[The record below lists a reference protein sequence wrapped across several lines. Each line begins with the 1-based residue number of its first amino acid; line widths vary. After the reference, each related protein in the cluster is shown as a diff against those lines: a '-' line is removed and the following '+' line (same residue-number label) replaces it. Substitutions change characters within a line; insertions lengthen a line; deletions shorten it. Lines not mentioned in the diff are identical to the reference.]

1 MKKIFGILAIFAV
14 VISTSCKK
22 KCVAPTIDVVAAFSV
37 PSMEGFTSALSYSV
51 TFENESTGATSY
63 LWNFGGTDTSNLQNP
78 VVSFTTQGV
87 HPVTLTVT
95 SANGCI
101 STYVQNI
108 TISPPPVVNAGADAA
123 ICLGQSVTLKVPESE

>member
-1 MKKIFGILAIFAV
+1 MTIEP
-14 VISTSCKK
+14 
-22 KCVAPTIDVVAAFSV
+22 APVAAFT
-37 PSMEGFTSALSYSV
+37 FTGPTCIGDSFLLSN
-51 TFENESTGATSY
+51 TSTGNIISY

-78 VVSFTTQGV
+78 IVSFTTPGV

-108 TISPPPVVNAGADAA
+108 TISSPPVVYAGADEA
-123 ICLGQSVTLKVPESE
+123 I

>member
-63 LWNFGGTDTSNLQNP
+63 LWNFGDGTTSTAENP
-78 VVSFTTQGV
+78 THEYTSGGAMEVK
-87 HPVTLTVT
+87 LTA
-95 SANGCI
+95 SNGNVKA
-101 STYVQNI
+101 TATK
-108 TISPPPVVNAGADAA
+108 TIYIYNETD
-123 ICLGQSVTLKVPESE
+123 